1 MSDNEPRLV
10 YSSDQPSEKK
20 NRPKKKKSG
29 YQQSAGPC
37 KVRLEKKGRGGKQV
51 SVIYDLPYSQ
61 STAKQVMKK
70 LQDQFACGATLK
82 DSTIVLSG
90 DFCEQIRDLIKRKAI

>member
-1 MSDNEPRLV
+1 MSDQDSRLV
-10 YSSDQPSEKK
+10 YSSDQPSSKK
-20 NRPKKKKSG
+20 DRTKKKKSG

-61 STAKQVMKK
+61 SSAKQIMKK
-70 LQDQFACGATLK
+70 LQDMFACGATLK
-82 DSTIVLSG
+82 DSTIILSG
-90 DFCEQIRDLIKRKAI
+90 DFCEQIRDLIKKKEI